1 VKSLWIGMAGF
12 VGAVSRYH
20 VEGWVS
26 RHTRSDFPVG
36 TLAVNLSGC
45 LLLGFVITLFAERLV
60 PSPHL
65 RAAVTI
71 GFLGAYTTFSTFA
84 YETLRL
90 GDDGAPA
97 RAVLYAVASVGLG
110 VLAAWMGTVLAKA
123 V

>member
-1 VKSLWIGMAGF
+1 MKSLWIGMAGF